1 MALPGTGLLDL
12 AQVQIGF
19 GGVNPIG
26 FDEYFRGG
34 PNVPIA
40 GTLNTTIPILGSGSS
55 ISMQS
60 FRGAKIRI
68 NYGNGTTPAF
78 GLNGTFSVYKGPTS
92 TYSYKG
98 FHSTTNSLYRPNAGT
113 SPSENTFG
121 SLTGSAPFAFHNGPY
136 TIGDMHSIYESRS
149 DGYKSVWLV
158 FSLYG
163 SGTPPNNDATF
174 QSVTFPTAGAGAP
187 YNISAGFQVKR
198 ADALTVSTY
207 SVSTRFYTRWVW
219 NMYSGTGTTAD
230 AVTSAYVL
238 RTGSNLGYNLTYF
251 G

>member
-1 MALPGTGLLDL
+1 MALPATGLLDL

-26 FDEYFRGG
+26 FDEYYRGG
-34 PNVPIA
+34 VNVPNA
-40 GTLNTTIPILGSGSS
+40 GTLNSSIPTSGA

-68 NYGNGTTPAF
+68 NYGNGTSPSF
-78 GLNGTFSVYKGPTS
+78 GSSGSFSVYKGPTS
-92 TYSYKG
+92 TLTYKG
-98 FHSTTNSLYRPNAGT
+98 FHSSSNSLYRPLGGS
-113 SPSENTFG
+113 SPSENIFG

-136 TIGDMHSIYESRS
+136 TIGDMYSIYESRS

-174 QSVTFPTAGAGAP
+174 QSVMFPTAGAVAP
-187 YNISAGFQVKR
+187 YNIPTGTQVKR
-198 ADALTVSTY
+198 INSIAATY
-207 SVSTRFYTRWVW
+207 SVSTRFYTRWSW

-230 AVTSAYVL
+230 AITSAYVL